1 MGVCPPFANHRR
13 RDARP
18 SVHAEARTA
27 AARAAGWAAATATAV
42 VVTVCVWVGVRA
54 CVCVC
59 VCVCVAI
66 RPFIACPSSARRF
79 EVRMPCSQGF
89 ESLLMWVRMRGDG
102 RERHSPA
109 SRFDVRGVASV
120 MCVCVCVLPSAP
132 SSPARR
138 PPAGLKFELRARAGS
153 NLCARGFE
161 SRGDGRA
168 RHSPASRFEA

>member
-42 VVTVCVWVGVRA
+42 VVTVCVWVGGCA

-59 VCVCVAI
+59 VCVYVCVCVAI
-66 RPFIACPSSARRF
+66 RPFIARPSSARPF
-79 EVRMPCSQGF
+79 EVRIPCSRGF
-89 ESLLMWVRMRGDG
+89 ESLRTWVRMRGDG

-109 SRFDVRGVASV
+109 SRF
-120 MCVCVCVLPSAP
+120 
-132 SSPARR
+132 
-138 PPAGLKFELRARAGS
+138 
-153 NLCARGFE
+153 
-161 SRGDGRA
+161 
-168 RHSPASRFEA
+168 EAWQV